1 MKAYLINLARSTE
14 RLASADAQLRA
25 AGIAYERIEAVD
37 GRALGWG
44 KLCHAVSRYRFALVT
59 GHSPSLGEVGCTLS
73 HNLALRRLV
82 ESGESMAL
90 IFEDDVVVD
99 GAALR
104 EALDVVRDHARPED
118 PAIYV
123 LSDHFGAESPSGGC
137 GVMPAGDT
145 CYAEAYVVTVAAAR
159 RLLFLNTPI
168 RAPIDSWGPWAKRG
182 IAVWRAFPI
191 ACRQSGVASD
201 IQGEK
206 VAKPKRRAG
215 WGWYVALWRARMAAF
230 QALDSLIYRVTGR

>member
-1 MKAYLINLARSTE
+1 MKAYLINLAQSTE
-14 RLASADAQLRA
+14 RLAAADAQLRA

-37 GRALGWG
+37 GRALGWKGAKG
-44 KLCHAVSRYRFALVT
+44 KVSRVRFALVT
-59 GHSPSLGEVGCTLS
+59 GRAPSLGEVGCTLS

-82 ESGESMAL
+82 EMGEPMAL

-104 EALDVVRDHARPED
+104 EALDVVRVHARPEA

-123 LSDHFGAESPSGGC
+123 LSDHFGTTPPPGGR
-137 GVMPAGDT
+137 GVMPAGET
-145 CYAEAYVVTVAAAR
+145 FHAEAYVATAAAAR

-168 RAPIDSWGPWAKRG
+168 HAPIDLWGTWARRG
-182 IAVWRAFPI
+182 LEVGRVFPI
-191 ACRQSGVASD
+191 ACGQSGVVSD
-201 IQGEK
+201 IQGGR

-215 WGWYVALWRARMAAF
+215 WGWYVALWRARMAVG
-230 QALDSLIYRVTGR
+230 QALDRLMYRMTGR